1 VHWIVGDIKNHKQ
14 NATTGLRVKVNL
26 DGLGPSAIVQVVKA
40 EVTSL
45 LLARDSIELRKIRYF
60 RKC

>member
-1 VHWIVGDIKNHKQ
+1 MGDIKKHKE

-26 DGLGPSAIVQVVKA
+26 DGLGPPVIVQVVKA

-45 LLARDSIELRKIRYF
+45 LLARDSIELRKI
-60 RKC
+60 